1 MAEDKIQQATEN
13 MIKNLEDKTGKTLNE
28 WIKIT
33 AAGGLKKHGELVA
46 MLKSKHGL
54 THGYANLVV
63 HKTLQSDAGSAG
75 DDEDLVKMQYKGK
88 EELLKFY
95 EEIIS
100 GINAFGGDVELS
112 PKKAY
117 VSVRRKKQF
126 AIIQPTTK
134 TRLDVGINLKG
145 AAPEG
150 KLEAAG
156 SFNSMCT
163 HRVRIENSGDIN
175 KEFFVWLKQAYE
187 QAG

>member
-13 MIKNLEDKTGKTLNE
+13 MIKNLEEKTGKTLNE
-28 WIKIT
+28 WIKI
-33 AAGGLKKHGELVA
+33 ANSAGLKKHGELVA

-63 HKTLQSDAGSAG
+63 HKALQSDAGSAG
-75 DDEDLVKMQYKGK
+75 DDGDLVNAQYKGK
-88 EELLKFY
+88 EELHKFY
-95 EEIIS
+95 EKIIG

-145 AAPEG
+145 TTPAG
-150 KLEAAG
+150 KLEASG
-156 SFNSMCT
+156 SFNAMCT
-163 HRVRIENSGDIN
+163 HRVRIENQKDIS
-175 KEFFVWLKQAYE
+175 KELFDWLKQAYE